1 MTSAK
6 GAEMKPSAC
15 PVVAWLCPEDGT
27 VYGGKV
33 AAIPAQIASD
43 LLADPA
49 PNWKEL
55 IRQSDHLAALAERD
69 ALIERYRNA
78 LTVIINSPGGGPAK
92 RIATQV
98 LGEYLARATQA
109 ASEGEGK
116 L

>member
-1 MTSAK
+1 MIDDKTSDAPAK
-6 GAEMKPSAC
+6 GAEMKPDC
-15 PVVAWLCPEDGT
+15 PVVAT
-27 VYGGKV
+27 VNNSGFYVVYHDAIFHVACKV
-33 AAIPAQIASD
+33 GD
-43 LLADPA
+43 
-49 PNWKEL
+49 KL

-69 ALIERYRNA
+69 ALIKRYRNA